1 MYHDFCRKVLILWYE
16 LDDYKHFRTFLLDYP
31 SMEVK
36 QLKDPTMLKGKQNC
50 INYPGITIFTLR
62 NQVYLTAF
70 QESMVEIFEF
80 DENANESFV
89 WKQKMSLK
97 SYWLA
102 ASRAHISATA
112 LWK

>member
-1 MYHDFCRKVLILWYE
+1 MILLYE
-16 LDDYKHFRTFLLDYP
+16 KDHLSGGAGVHQQILLLDYP
-31 SMEVK
+31 SMTVK
-36 QLKDPTMLKGKQNC
+36 QLNYPMILRGKPKY
-50 INYPGITIFTLR
+50 ISPGITIFTLR

-89 WKQKMSLK
+89 LMQQMNLK
-97 SYWLA
+97 PDLLE
-102 ASRAHISATA
+102 ASHLHISATP